1 MYESAILLMIASLL
15 PRGTTAGNP
24 DGDVTG
30 MSFGWLKQEQEVG
43 KTNSPYV
50 QLLSELN
57 EKKQQPKSCFFFKC
71 FIKMLII
78 LMR

>member
-50 QLLSELN
+50 QHLSELEFRVQF
-57 EKKQQPKSCFFFKC
+57 EKKQHS
-71 FIKMLII
+71 I
-78 LMR
+78 